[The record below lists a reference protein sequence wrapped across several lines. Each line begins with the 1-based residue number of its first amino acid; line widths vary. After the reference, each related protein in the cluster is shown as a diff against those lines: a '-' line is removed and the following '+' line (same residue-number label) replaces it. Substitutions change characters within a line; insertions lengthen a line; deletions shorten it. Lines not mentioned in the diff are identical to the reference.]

1 MRRFSS
7 QLLSASSRGKILTS
21 EHWFLRLGWRWLRE
35 VETGRGGEGCF
46 VFVLITYAVFQ
57 LGYKLIKICVYYV
70 AVKASKK
77 KKIIFPGPKRISEQ
91 MFEITCRLKMK
102 ENGWSVWAFT
112 GGVLRTTSAEL
123 FHSYALNINLFLGP
137 SRQTYNSRDIFRDEG
152 FLSRTPVWFF
162 VEGEEEKRGK
172 VDVYRILPGCFVVV
186 VLQKYIFDLF

>member
-1 MRRFSS
+1 ML
-7 QLLSASSRGKILTS
+7 QL
-21 EHWFLRLGWRWLRE
+21 
-35 VETGRGGEGCF
+35 
-46 VFVLITYAVFQ
+46 
-57 LGYKLIKICVYYV
+57 KLV
-70 AVKASKK
+70 K
-77 KKIIFPGPKRISEQ
+77 KKIIFPGPERISEQ

-102 ENGWSVWAFT
+102 ESGWSVWAFT

-123 FHSYALNINLFLGP
+123 FHSYALNMNLFLWP

-186 VLQKYIFDLF
+186 ILQKVYLWSILDQGKDVKTLEILVCCFFFFSSSSLQLLCGQPLQAFNAARLSGRCQDHLSNGYMM